1 MHALYDTCPA
11 CKNTGIINHGVDG
24 LSFCNCPFGIAN
36 SQNKSLDE
44 TLVLKE
50 QMLKSLLCMYI
61 ELPETVADNIK
72 KNVLNYVNALE
83 KHISKLKETNAI
95 VFPSCNDV
103 FKYLETVPIPPTEI
117 LLSGVTNYYAK
128 HVYDYIKQKLGL

>member
-50 QMLKSLLCMYI
+50 QMLKSLLCMSL
-61 ELPETVADNIK
+61 ELHESVADDIK

-83 KHISKLKETNAI
+83 KQISELQILNNRIITKSFKLK
-95 VFPSCNDV
+95 ND
-103 FKYLETVPIPPTEI
+103 
-117 LLSGVTNYYAK
+117 
-128 HVYDYIKQKLGL
+128 